1 MLTRSLPR
9 CHFTFPIPK
18 QLNEV
23 ARVPLLKQET
33 AVRIR
38 ELWLE
43 QFKARQ
49 DVVVGSLARTE
60 FETFK
65 ANATACPMFIVP
77 VMKGEAAYFN
87 LISQFQDGKHCLF
100 TSLDSFK
107 ESPHSASPMMVSTVY
122 DELVAE
128 KGIALLRGD
137 IINRLEISRQEA
149 QKILKFIRHMYINK
163 FELVKRFNLEPR
175 SFDYNEFMNCYRTF
189 SVDQAGNSNRL

>member
-1 MLTRSLPR
+1 M
-9 CHFTFPIPK
+9 
-18 QLNEV
+18 
-23 ARVPLLKQET
+23 PLLKQET

-43 QFKARQ
+43 QFKSRP
-49 DVVVGSLARTE
+49 DVVVGTMAKNE

-77 VMKGEAAYFN
+77 VMKGEASYFN
-87 LISQFQDGKHCLF
+87 LLSQFQDGRHCLL
-100 TSLDSFK
+100 TSLDSYK
-107 ESPHSASPMMVSTVY
+107 EDPSNASPMMVSTVY
-122 DELVAE
+122 DELVPE

-137 IINRLEISRQEA
+137 IINRLEISRQEG

-175 SFDYNEFMNCYRTF
+175 SFDYNDFMNCYRTF
-189 SVDQAGNSNRL
+189 SLDQSGATNRL